1 VVVGSVL
8 ALLFVVMGVTASGL
22 KWGSSG
28 HEASRTASSSTTSR
42 RAPLAGL
49 LPTHSSTTVI
59 VGATTLFVTTT
70 VPLTTTTSTS
80 TTTTTPKKSGLQV
93 LGGPITLS
101 SRSGAETLI
110 VANTSKKAFTWDAES
125 SLTGLALR
133 PATGRLRSGGT
144 QQVSVEVAGRLTPGA
159 HGVIRFSSSA
169 GDSQTVSVTVR
180 RSSPPP
186 SSSLSVSGAAVSPA
200 QPDCTQSV
208 QVAVQVGG
216 GTAATVV
223 LAVQNPSGV
232 GQIAF
237 SPVGGG
243 RWVATIPA
251 LPAGGVFGSITAR
264 ASDGRTA
271 HGSVQYGV
279 THAGSC

>member
-1 VVVGSVL
+1 MVVGSVL
-8 ALLFVVMGVTASGL
+8 ALLFVVMGVTASRL
-22 KWGSSG
+22 KWGSTG
-28 HEASRTASSSTTSR
+28 HEAAKSASSSTTSR

-49 LPTHSSTTVI
+49 LATHASTTVI

-80 TTTTTPKKSGLQV
+80 TTTTTPKNHGLQV
-93 LGGPITLS
+93 LGGPVTVSPGSAQTLV
-101 SRSGAETLI
+101 

-125 SLTGLALR
+125 SLPALAIQ

-144 QQVSVEVAGRLTPGA
+144 QQVTVVVAGHLTPGA
-159 HGVIRFSSSA
+159 HGAIHFTSSA
-169 GDSQTVSVTVR
+169 GDSQSVSVTVR
-180 RSSPPP
+180 GTSPPP
-186 SSSLSVSGAAVSPA
+186 TSSLSVSGAVVSPS

-208 QVAVQVGG
+208 QVTVQVGG

-223 LAVQNPSGV
+223 LAVQQPSGV

-243 RWVATIPA
+243 RWVATVPA
-251 LPAGGVFGSITAR
+251 LPAGGVFGSVTAR
-264 ASDGRTA
+264 AADGRTG

>member
-1 VVVGSVL
+1 MVVGSVL
-8 ALLFVVMGVTASGL
+8 ALLFVVMGVTASRL
-22 KWGSSG
+22 KWGSTG
-28 HEASRTASSSTTSR
+28 HEAAKSASSSTTSR

-49 LPTHSSTTVI
+49 LATHASTTVI

-80 TTTTTPKKSGLQV
+80 TTTTTPKNHGLQV
-93 LGGPITLS
+93 LGGPVTVSPGSAQTLV
-101 SRSGAETLI
+101 

-125 SLTGLALR
+125 SLPALAIQ

-144 QQVSVEVAGRLTPGA
+144 QQVTVVVAGHLTPGA
-159 HGVIRFSSSA
+159 HGAIHFTSSA
-169 GDSQTVSVTVR
+169 GDSQSVSVTVR
-180 RSSPPP
+180 GTSPPP
-186 SSSLSVSGAAVSPA
+186 TSSLSVSGAVVSPS

-223 LAVQNPSGV
+223 LAVQQPSGV

-243 RWVATIPA
+243 RWVATVPA
-251 LPAGGVFGSITAR
+251 LPAGGVFGSVTAR
-264 ASDGRTA
+264 AADGRTG

>member
-1 VVVGSVL
+1 MVVGSVL
-8 ALLFVVMGVTASGL
+8 ALLFVVMGVTASRL
-22 KWGSSG
+22 KWGSTG
-28 HEASRTASSSTTSR
+28 HEAAKSASSSTTSR

-49 LPTHSSTTVI
+49 LATHASTTVI

-80 TTTTTPKKSGLQV
+80 TTTTTPKNHGLQV
-93 LGGPITLS
+93 LGGPVTVSPGSAQTLV
-101 SRSGAETLI
+101 

-125 SLTGLALR
+125 SLPALAIQ

-144 QQVSVEVAGRLTPGA
+144 QQVTVVVAGHLTPGA
-159 HGVIRFSSSA
+159 HGAIRFTSSA
-169 GDSQTVSVTVR
+169 GDSQSVSVTVR
-180 RSSPPP
+180 GTSPPP
-186 SSSLSVSGAAVSPA
+186 TSSLSVSGAVVSPS

-223 LAVQNPSGV
+223 LAVQQPSGV

-243 RWVATIPA
+243 RWVATVPA
-251 LPAGGVFGSITAR
+251 LPAGGVFGSVTAR
-264 ASDGRTA
+264 AADGRTG

>member
-1 VVVGSVL
+1 MVVGSVL

-28 HEASRTASSSTTSR
+28 HEATKSASSSTTSR

-49 LPTHSSTTVI
+49 LATHASTTVI

-80 TTTTTPKKSGLQV
+80 TTTTTPKNHGLQV
-93 LGGPITLS
+93 LGGPVTVS
-101 SRSGAETLI
+101 SGSGAQTLV

-125 SLTGLALR
+125 SLPALALQ

-144 QQVSVEVAGRLTPGA
+144 QQVTVTVAGHLTAGA
-159 HGVIRFSSSA
+159 HGVIRFTSSA
-169 GDSQTVSVTVR
+169 GDSQSVSVTVR
-180 RSSPPP
+180 GSSPPP
-186 SSSLSVSGAAVSPA
+186 TSSLSVSGAVVSPS

-223 LAVQNPSGV
+223 LAVQQPSGV

-237 SPVGGG
+237 SQAGGG
-243 RWVATIPA
+243 RWVATVPA

-264 ASDGRTA
+264 AADGRTG

>member
-1 VVVGSVL
+1 MVVGSVL

-28 HEASRTASSSTTSR
+28 HEAAKSASSSTTSR

-49 LPTHSSTTVI
+49 LATHASTTLI
-59 VGATTLFVTTT
+59 VGATTLFITTT

-80 TTTTTPKKSGLQV
+80 TTTTTPKNRGLQV
-93 LGGPITLS
+93 LGGPVTVS
-101 SRSGAETLI
+101 SGSGAQTLV

-125 SLTGLALR
+125 SLPALALQ

-144 QQVSVEVAGRLTPGA
+144 QQVTVTVAGHLTPGA
-159 HGVIRFSSSA
+159 HGVIRFTSSA
-169 GDSQTVSVTVR
+169 GDSQSVSVTVR
-180 RSSPPP
+180 GSSPPP
-186 SSSLSVSGAAVSPA
+186 TSSLSVSGAVVSPA

-223 LAVQNPSGV
+223 LAVQQPSGV

-243 RWVATIPA
+243 RWVATVPA

-264 ASDGRTA
+264 AADGRTG